1 MAETDTAPLPP
12 AAALKQHLET
22 MQETLATIQQQGSKY
37 TETMVLLVD
46 VRDTIKEAL
55 DITHNMT
62 QDLLDRMIDLEHQMK
77 QARQGSAQRSV
88 WTEWRGWLVHGVL
101 VAGVIGGLWALMAWT
116 ALPFKPLAIGLDRI
130 LVQTYATLPKPVQD
144 QVTSVYAQ
152 VRLEGPA
159 KRQGGQHK

>member
-1 MAETDTAPLPP
+1 MPDTETPSLPP
-12 AAALKQHLET
+12 AVALKQHLET
-22 MQETLATIQQQGSKY
+22 MQQTLYTIQQQGNKY
-37 TETMVLLVD
+37 TETMVLLAD

-77 QARQGSAQRSV
+77 QAQQRAQHPAV

-116 ALPFKPLAIGLDRI
+116 ALPFKPLAIGLDRV
-130 LVQTYATLPKPVQD
+130 LVQTYATLPKAVQE

-159 KRQGGQHK
+159 KRQGGPHK